1 MDAYTYGR
9 QAAWLKLASMTPAP
23 YRNFYPGG
31 SKAQPMVG
39 PASGDYNFVTAVKR
53 GAGIEAA
60 FASNDARTGFS
71 DNRTDLSPSAPL
83 AESGV

>member
-1 MDAYTYGR
+1 MDAYAYGKHV
-9 QAAWLKLASMTPAP
+9 AWQKLANMTPAP

-39 PASGDYNFVTAVKR
+39 PATGNYDFMSAAKR